1 MPASTR
7 PASFEWAFGTVLQKN
22 NNWAEAEPGESGSP
36 HDKFRCNFC
45 SKDFQCLLPRGR
57 AHVAGVKGFDVK
69 ACTGP
74 SKRDDETIRSFETRV
89 EQFKHARDRCKTA
102 IEEKQSEA
110 SKKKR
115 ALLMDAATGVSTRT
129 ASKVA
134 RQAGIQ
140 MFLPEGKSKQQE
152 ANEALTRGF
161 YSAGIAPNV
170 LDNPLFIEGLRR
182 VALVGP
188 SYDPPERRALVG
200 DMLQK
205 DHRMGCGLQSAHSSA
220 RN

>member
-45 SKDFQCLLPRGR
+45 SKDFQCLLPRVR

-134 RQAGIQ
+134 RQAGIITLKHCHDCACSPGQ
-140 MFLPEGKSKQQE
+140 LDVSGQIIGRLIGFWRPKNNRPTLRLRQPRNFL
-152 ANEALTRGF
+152 
-161 YSAGIAPNV
+161 V
-170 LDNPLFIEGLRR
+170 
-182 VALVGP
+182 
-188 SYDPPERRALVG
+188 
-200 DMLQK
+200 
-205 DHRMGCGLQSAHSSA
+205 
-220 RN
+220 

>member
-1 MPASTR
+1 M
-7 PASFEWAFGTVLQKN
+7 
-22 NNWAEAEPGESGSP
+22 
-36 HDKFRCNFC
+36 
-45 SKDFQCLLPRGR
+45 LPRVR

-140 MFLPEGKSKQQE
+140 LFLPEGKSKQQE
-152 ANEALTRGF
+152 ATTAWAVVCSLHTVAHAIRVWHHTGAPPTVMTVRAAQDSWTFRGKL
-161 YSAGIAPNV
+161 SA
-170 LDNPLFIEGLRR
+170 D
-182 VALVGP
+182 
-188 SYDPPERRALVG
+188 
-200 DMLQK
+200 
-205 DHRMGCGLQSAHSSA
+205 
-220 RN
+220 